1 MTFFNASALRQ
12 AMASARHGQFD
23 PDRLV
28 QETLSR
34 HGLSP
39 NATNGLPDT
48 SAGARPASLWG
59 GLPGFSPQAPH
70 LNQSFAKPEA
80 RTRPDSPSDA
90 TFTHHRFDHAAGSR
104 EFRVY
109 RPASAAQGATALMV
123 MLHGCTQNPEDF
135 AAGTAMNE
143 QAEKHGFVVAYP
155 AQSRGA
161 NAQSCWNWFSRGD
174 QNRDR
179 GEPAIIAGLTRQV
192 CESHDIPLERVFV
205 AGLSAGGAM
214 AVIMGETYPELYS
227 GVAVHS
233 GLPFGAARD
242 VSSAFAAMGGK
253 PMQGK
258 ARATIAPR
266 TIVFHGTS
274 DATVHPVNGD
284 LIARD
289 AMSNG
294 TDTQYQTTEHGK
306 AGGRQFEKHTTFG
319 TDGQSSIEHWVIDGM
334 GHAWSGGRPEGS
346 YTDPDG
352 PDASAEIVRF
362 FLNPQ
367 LGNQ

>member
-1 MTFFNASALRQ
+1 MTFFNADALRQ
-12 AMASARHGQFD
+12 AMASARRGRFD

-34 HGLSP
+34 HGLSWDGP
-39 NATNGLPDT
+39 EGVANTAADAGPG
-48 SAGARPASLWG
+48 SAWG
-59 GLPGFSPQAPH
+59 RLPGFTSPTAHAGQA
-70 LNQSFAKPEA
+70 FVKPET
-80 RTRPDSPSDA
+80 RVRPDTPASA
-90 TFTHHRFDHAAGSR
+90 GFTQHRFDHAAGSR

-109 RPASAAQGATALMV
+109 RPASASKGPTGLIV
-123 MLHGCTQNPEDF
+123 MLHGCTQTPEDF

-161 NAQSCWNWFSRGD
+161 NAQTCWNWFSRGD

-192 CESHDIPLERVFV
+192 CESHDIPLDRVFV

-242 VSSAFAAMGGK
+242 VASAFAAMGGK
-253 PMQGK
+253 PMEGK
-258 ARATIAPR
+258 ARSTMTPR

-274 DATVHPVNGD
+274 DAVVHPVNGD

-294 TDTQYQTTEHGK
+294 TDTQYQTTERGTF
-306 AGGRQFEKHTTFG
+306 GSRQFEKHTTFG
-319 TDGQSSIEHWVIDGM
+319 SHGQSSIEHWVIDGM
-334 GHAWSGGRPEGS
+334 GHAWSGGRAAGS

-367 LGNQ
+367 EGNR